1 MSPFVWEE
9 SPEQAFTKAYADWEK
24 RLTDAIYLLELR
36 YAAEIEQ
43 WMKQQAVW
51 TDRTANARQSLYAEV
66 VIEGQVY
73 ILGFDYGVEYGFW
86 LEFAHQGRFAIIA
99 PAADYFW
106 PKFVADLQALVQ

>member
-9 SPEQAFTKAYADWEK
+9 TPEQAFTKAYAEWER
-24 RLTDAIYLLELR
+24 RLNNAIELLMLR

-43 WMKQQAVW
+43 YMKQEAVW
-51 TDRTANARQSLYAEV
+51 KDRTGNARQSLYAEV
-66 VIEGQVY
+66 TIDGQVY

-99 PAADYFW
+99 PTADIFW
-106 PKFVADLQALVQ
+106 PRFVNDLQALLQ